1 MKKKLLRAAS
11 LLLACL
17 LTLLCTV
24 SCANRGKTL
33 LSIKKD
39 GYSATLS
46 VNLYELM
53 MTRMKGML
61 YFSEITNN
69 GVDASNPLF
78 WEYQDTYNGKDL
90 QTIDEYYRD
99 SILENCKTYLAAL
112 YLCKVHNVTLSASEQ
127 DKIDARM
134 EELVKTDGDGSKTKL
149 NATLS
154 PFAVNYNILRDAY
167 ELDALIQKLKDTLYG
182 QNAAL
187 IGNNLKN
194 TYLQENFVHFRQIFL
209 ATYNFVYERDEFGN
223 DVYYYPDGESKGRI
237 YYDVYNGAVGLD
249 KDGKEIKDD
258 NGDTVYFVKGSDQKE
273 IAYDTVNGVREP
285 LMVGTE
291 QKTEEMTKGELDAVA
306 AQKDELLLALKNSTN
321 AEFEA
326 KILELE
332 KENNPQGDNSSTG
345 TQYDDGIYL
354 SKKID
359 YTTVGFA
366 HFDKII
372 AALDEMEVGE
382 VTCVQSSFGYHI
394 IKKYEH
400 TENAFEKEGNED
412 YFANDYFNF
421 YDDMVDDLMLAEC
434 QKYYDDI
441 VVSEKVLEA
450 APKMR
455 DVAVNSYYYTGFY

>member
-11 LLLACL
+11 LLLACI

-24 SCANRGKTL
+24 SCAGSGKAL
-33 LSIKKD
+33 MSIKKD
-39 GYSATLS
+39 GYSATFS

-69 GVDASNPLF
+69 GIDASNPAF
-78 WEYQDTYNGKDL
+78 WEFQDTYNGTDL
-90 QTIDEYYRD
+90 QTIDDYYRD

-112 YLCKVHNVTLSASEQ
+112 YLCRVHNVTLSSAEQ
-127 DKIDARM
+127 DKIDKRM
-134 EELVKTDGDGSKTKL
+134 DELVKTDGDGSKTKL
-149 NATLS
+149 NAVLS
-154 PFAVNYNILRDAY
+154 TYGVNYNILREAY

-182 QNAAL
+182 QNASL

-209 ATYNFVYERDEFGN
+209 ATYNFVYETDEFGN
-223 DVYYYPDGESKGRI
+223 DVYYYPDGDNKGRI
-237 YYDVYNGAVGLD
+237 YYDVYNGLVGID
-249 KDGKEIKDD
+249 KDGNEIKDK
-258 NGDTVYFVKGSDQKE
+258 NGDTVYYVIGSDKKE
-273 IAYDTVNGVREP
+273 IAYDTVNGIREP
-285 LMVGTE
+285 VMNGTE

-306 AQKDELLLALKNSTN
+306 ARKDELLLSLKNSTN

-326 KILELE
+326 KILEIE
-332 KENNPQGDNSSTG
+332 KENNPGDDTTSTG
-345 TQYDDGIYL
+345 SQYDDGIYL
-354 SKKID
+354 STKVD

-372 AALDEMEVGE
+372 EALSEMKDGE
-382 VTCVQSSFGYHI
+382 VACVQSSYGYHI
-394 IKKYEH
+394 IKKYAH
-400 TENAFEKEGNED
+400 TENAYEKEGNED
-412 YFANDYFNF
+412 YFFNDYFDF

-434 QKYYDDI
+434 QKYYADI
-441 VVSEKVLEA
+441 VVSEKVWES

-455 DVAVNSYYYTGFY
+455 DVAVNSYYFTGYY